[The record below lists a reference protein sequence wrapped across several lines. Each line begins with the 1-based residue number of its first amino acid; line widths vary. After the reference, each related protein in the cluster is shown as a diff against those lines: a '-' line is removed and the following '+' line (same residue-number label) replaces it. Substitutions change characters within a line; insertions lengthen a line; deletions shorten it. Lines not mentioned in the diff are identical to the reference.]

1 MANITVKINSD
12 TITNYTY
19 GFLLLDRTID
29 PLTIQTMTEWMDGAL
44 EGTILRQS
52 YDYRSL
58 KLTFLSKE
66 NNIEQDVT

>member
-12 TITNYTY
+12 ETTNDTY

-66 NNIEQDVT
+66 NNLEQDVT

>member
-12 TITNYTY
+12 TITNDTY

-29 PLTIQTMTEWMDGAL
+29 PPAVQTMTEWMDGAL
-44 EGTILRQS
+44 KGTILRQS

-58 KLTFLSKE
+58 KLTFLSKA
-66 NNIEQDVT
+66 NNLEQDVT